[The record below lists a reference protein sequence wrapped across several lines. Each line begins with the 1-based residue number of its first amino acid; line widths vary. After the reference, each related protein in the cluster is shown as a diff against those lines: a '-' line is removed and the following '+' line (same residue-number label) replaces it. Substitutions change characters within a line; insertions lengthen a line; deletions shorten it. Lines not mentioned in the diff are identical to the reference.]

1 LVIGTLRGLTA
12 ILMTLW
18 NLKVSENAIGIL
30 IVLDLTMGINIAGPI
45 SINL

>member
-1 LVIGTLRGLTA
+1 
-12 ILMTLW
+12 MTLW